1 MINLN
6 SKKILILTFLIVIL
20 ILMSALI
27 SSLFLIKELRD
38 NNSNDRCKILLIE
51 NSADLEGV
59 LKPGT
64 VGEVETD
71 EPQDNPLPP
80 AIFNTAGIITEI
92 KNDRIVI
99 SGNGSNFE
107 DKNPREINIIFTDS
121 TAVFISNDQK
131 TKYKGIEGLQ
141 NLKVGNEILIEG
153 AENIRGKTEFIAGII
168 NVLL

>member
-1 MINLN
+1 MTNLN
-6 SKKILILTFLIVIL
+6 SKKILVFALLIIILV
-20 ILMSALI
+20 LMSALV

-38 NNSNDRCKILLIE
+38 DDNCKTLPIE
-51 NSADLEGV
+51 NSVNLEGA

-64 VGEVETD
+64 VGEVETY

-107 DKNPREINIIFTDS
+107 DKNPREINIIFIDS

-153 AENIRGKTEFIAGII
+153 AENIRGKTEFVAGTI
-168 NVLL
+168 NVLR